1 MCSKANIKVF
11 LLGLNTLIMVSA
23 VAMVLMF
30 FVLLFN
36 SQWTTAYGGV
46 VYGWA
51 VGMLLG
57 GILLATVGCM
67 SFYGA
72 ANHNKFMLVMA
83 SCVAMLVVMIQASVA
98 TNIQSVTEPAFPDAL
113 VDGCLKAGDDTL
125 ANTPECQEYFS
136 HETTIRH
143 FQAWLAFYQ
152 ESQDDELV
160 KQDLVAIESNNYCCG
175 FGPAAQCTG
184 EPTDDVVVVTDA
196 MVESE
201 TPFDYIKARCFS
213 EVAGWYAP
221 QRHCKRE
228 TPPTLKRGCPYM
240 YSASTAC
247 VRDETIRSGCA
258 KVYAAQ
264 IQGSISPIATIG
276 LMLISLQVLVCVGST
291 CMCLKRKDHDV
302 LPPPEAFVDKRFEK
316 YRFDVEEPAIEAKAT
331 KPTT

>member
-11 LLGLNTLIMVSA
+11 LLGLNTLIMVRRGALSSYVLALSRHNVVAAAVVCQVSA

-113 VDGCLKAGDDTL
+113 VDGCLKVQLTQGLPSWCSRCLSHAGFVLQAGDDTL

-136 HETTIRH
+136 VRAAA
-143 FQAWLAFYQ
+143 AW
-152 ESQDDELV
+152 
-160 KQDLVAIESNNYCCG
+160 
-175 FGPAAQCTG
+175 
-184 EPTDDVVVVTDA
+184 
-196 MVESE
+196 
-201 TPFDYIKARCFS
+201 R
-213 EVAGWYAP
+213 
-221 QRHCKRE
+221 
-228 TPPTLKRGCPYM
+228 
-240 YSASTAC
+240 
-247 VRDETIRSGCA
+247 
-258 KVYAAQ
+258 
-264 IQGSISPIATIG
+264 
-276 LMLISLQVLVCVGST
+276 
-291 CMCLKRKDHDV
+291 
-302 LPPPEAFVDKRFEK
+302 
-316 YRFDVEEPAIEAKAT
+316 
-331 KPTT
+331 